1 MFSQLKDFAWGKEL
15 YGCDLYDQG
24 KTRVYLWERNGHLPL
39 HIRSK
44 RGLYVN
50 APGYSGTTLKYEI
63 GDLESL
69 VSAIKSVQDFARKL
83 PNGKTD
89 I

>member
-15 YGCDLYDQG
+15 YGCDLYDRG
-24 KTRVYLWERNGHLPL
+24 NTRVYLWERNGQRSL

-44 RGLYVN
+44 RGLYLN
-50 APGYSGTTLKYEI
+50 AGGYGRHTLKYEI

-69 VSAIKSVQDFARKL
+69 VGAIKSVQDFARKL
-83 PNGKTD
+83 TNGKAVV
-89 I
+89 